1 MKPMSARRSEL
12 SVKSRVR
19 RFISEIRL
27 SSRASP
33 LISLDMLTAIT
44 CFFFSTSS
52 VSKLIGWPMNF
63 S

>member
-1 MKPMSARRSEL
+1 MKPISDRRMEL
-12 SVKSRVR
+12 RVKSRVR
-19 RFISEIRL
+19 RFISLMRF

-33 LISLDMLTAIT
+33 LISLDMLTAMT

-52 VSKLIGWPMNF
+52 ASKLSGWPMNF